1 MSESENTAFAS
12 LVRSDEEFSLW
23 KDAGLKIA
31 IPDPSSPSDLAL
43 EAEAIVQYLDEGNTS
58 AYS

>member
-1 MSESENTAFAS
+1 MIS
-12 LVRSDEEFSLW
+12 
-23 KDAGLKIA
+23 
-31 IPDPSSPSDLAL
+31 DPSSPSDLAL